1 MKINLILSSDEIE
14 QLIHTHILNS
24 GFDVENKELDIE
36 FVSDGEEFTA
46 IVTVEDLAIVPKPKR
61 TRRTREQMEADANA
75 ANNSKPVEEAKDAG
89 YEDSDETPFALSG
102 LQSSSATEEPSEE
115 PPNLEDSSEPEPA
128 KTKGIFD

>member
-1 MKINLILSSDEIE
+1 MKINLILSSEEIE

-24 GFDVENKELDIE
+24 GFDVDNKELDIE

-46 IVTVEDLAIVPKPKR
+46 IIAVEDSAIIPKPKR

-75 ANNSKPVEEAKDAG
+75 ANNPKPVEQAKDAG
-89 YEDSDETPFALSG
+89 YEDSDDTPFALSG
-102 LQSSSATEEPSEE
+102 LSPSINNEETSDDPAETTDELE
-115 PPNLEDSSEPEPA
+115 PP